1 MSSYRFQLADARA
14 DVGIRNVARKCG
26 TSEEFAYAVNRATR
40 KLMKRGNFWETEV
53 MVKLCVRGCT
63 VVWPHYVGTVTG
75 LRFCCYGQVD
85 VKNNWYAI
93 LGAPTG
99 AGYGPGYGSYSGVGL
114 PGVGYGGWTSPVSF
128 DKTTTP
134 VHTQITGNTG
144 KYLRYY
150 VVHPQDLGKTI
161 TVYGTKFGGQ
171 PLQEQDS
178 SGNWINGATIA
189 AATPIAQGTDLVTR
203 IDQVTREATQGMA
216 YLYQYDPVTTDMI
229 QLAVYQPNETNPQY
243 RQTHVTQFNQIRGT
257 EDANGG
263 KLWTCEAMCKLQY
276 FPVVNDRDFLF
287 IDDFDALAYAIQAS
301 NFDEDNDPQNAEAYF
316 AKAIRELNFE
326 SRDKNPGQTFV
337 VKNRSLGS
345 CRIVANPI

>member
-14 DVGIRNVARKCG
+14 DEGIRNVARKCG
-26 TSEEFAYAVNRATR
+26 SSEEYAYAINRATR

-53 MVKLCVRGCT
+53 VVKLCVRGC
-63 VVWPHYVGTVTG
+63 VIVWPHYVGTVTG
-75 LRFCCYGQVD
+75 LNFCCFGNVD
-85 VKNNWYAI
+85 VKNNWYSI
-93 LGAPTG
+93 LGPRTSPNNTG
-99 AGYGPGYGSYSGVGL
+99 IGL
-114 PGVGYGGWTSPVSF
+114 PGYSAYSGIGYSGWTSPVSF

-161 TVYGTKFGGQ
+161 TIYGTKYGGQ
-171 PLQEQDS
+171 PLQELDA
-178 SGNWINGATIA
+178 SGNWINGATIT

-243 RQTHVTQFNQIRGT
+243 RQTTVTQFNQIRGG

-263 KLWTCEAMCKLQY
+263 KVWTVEAMCALQY

-287 IDDFDALAYAIQAS
+287 IDDMDALSYAIQAS
-301 NFDEDNDPQNAEAYF
+301 NFDEDNCPDQAEIYF
-316 AKAIRELNFE
+316 AKALRELNFE
-326 SRDKNPGQTFV
+326 SRSKNPAQTFV
-337 VKNRSLGS
+337 VKNRVMGS
-345 CRIVANPI
+345 CRLISNPI